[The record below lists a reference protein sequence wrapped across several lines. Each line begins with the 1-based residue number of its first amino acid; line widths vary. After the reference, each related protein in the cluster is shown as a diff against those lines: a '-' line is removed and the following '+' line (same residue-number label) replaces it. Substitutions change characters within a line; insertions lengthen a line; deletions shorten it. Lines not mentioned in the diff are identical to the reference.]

1 MKRAS
6 IAPFAGKGHR
16 GKFARGFGPVLEARM
31 TNAELVERLMDCW
44 NTNRVDELDQ
54 VLSAGF
60 VRHEPDLRNS
70 TIEDYKEIIRHY
82 HETLTDFRSE
92 LVDTIEQGNKVVFRF
107 RTTAK
112 KDGTPILFEGVNIL
126 KIEGNRIAE
135 NWVYFDVTG
144 VRAMLAK
151 AKSA

>member
-1 MKRAS
+1 MVRL
-6 IAPFAGKGHR
+6 
-16 GKFARGFGPVLEARM
+16 RGFGCVLEARM
-31 TNAELVERLMDCW
+31 TNAELVERLMYCW
-44 NTNRVDELDQ
+44 NTNQLDDLDQ

-60 VRHEPDLRNS
+60 VRHEPDLRDS
-70 TIEDYKEIIRHY
+70 TIEEYKEIIRHY
-82 HETLTDFRSE
+82 HETLTDFHSE
-92 LVDTIEQGNKVVFRF
+92 SVDMIEQGNKVVFRF

-112 KDGTPILFEGVNIL
+112 KDDKPVVFEGVNIL
-126 KIEGNRIAE
+126 RIDGNRIVE